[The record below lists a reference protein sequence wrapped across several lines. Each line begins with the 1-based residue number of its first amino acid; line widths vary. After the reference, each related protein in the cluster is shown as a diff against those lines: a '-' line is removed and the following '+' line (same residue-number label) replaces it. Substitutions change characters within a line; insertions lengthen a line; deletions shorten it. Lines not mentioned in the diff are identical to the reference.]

1 MEFVIT
7 IYALMFLITKTK
19 SAILATMDSENP
31 RDCLVKKMNKSEIIV
46 NKRFYSVWKQLAQQV
61 MILEHLK

>member
-19 SAILATMDSENP
+19 SATLATMDSENP

-46 NKRFYSVWKQLAQQV
+46 NKRFYSVCKQLSQQV
-61 MILEHLK
+61 MILEHFK

>member
-1 MEFVIT
+1 
-7 IYALMFLITKTK
+7 MFLITKTK

>member
-1 MEFVIT
+1 
-7 IYALMFLITKTK
+7 MFLITKTK
-19 SAILATMDSENP
+19 SAILATMDSEYP